1 MANYTLKS
9 AVPVLPAKSV
19 AAAVAFY
26 RDQLGFAQ
34 LFDMGNYAGIG
45 RDGVEFHLYE
55 TQDKPVIARINVD
68 GIDALHSSVPKDA
81 MLADEPLETKPWGLR
96 QFGVVDP
103 TGNRITFAQQLPR

>member
-1 MANYTLKS
+1 MADYTLKS

-26 RDQLGFAQ
+26 RDKLGFTQ
-34 LFDMGNYAGIG
+34 MFDMGNYAGIG

-68 GIDALHSSVPKDA
+68 GIDALYSSVPKDA
-81 MLADEPLETKPWGLR
+81 MLAEEPLETKPWGLR

-103 TGNRITFAQQLPR
+103 TGNRITFAQQPPR